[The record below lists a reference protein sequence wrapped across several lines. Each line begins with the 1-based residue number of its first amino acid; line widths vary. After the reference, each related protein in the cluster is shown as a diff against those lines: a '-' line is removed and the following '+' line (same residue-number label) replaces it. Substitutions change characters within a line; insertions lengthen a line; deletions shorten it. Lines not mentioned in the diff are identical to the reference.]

1 MGRKNRDALNVRVAR
16 AADAALTARGYATA
30 IDVLVGIGWLDPGGV
45 ERWRRGQVDD
55 LESLVQTNPSRVSEA
70 MTLFRAWTTAHNLT
84 PSETAYVARTP
95 QRPALR
101 FSESGDE
108 AIEALYR
115 THWVSGA
122 LSDNKRERLAE
133 KASRPPELVVMR
145 PLKTDWTCH
154 RCGGG
159 GDGALLIME
168 NPGPA
173 CLPCV
178 GLGDL
183 VFLPAGDA
191 ALTRRT
197 KARSSRSAVV
207 VRFSRSRSRYE
218 RQGLL
223 VEPQALAQGLAESR
237 DEGHGRRHGDACHM
251 TMEASDWID
260 RR

>member
-1 MGRKNRDALNVRVAR
+1 MGQKNREALSVRVAR
-16 AADAALTARGYATA
+16 AADAALSARGYATA

-70 MTLFRAWTTAHNLT
+70 MTLFRAWAAAQDLT
-84 PSETAYVARTP
+84 PNQTAYVARTP
-95 QRPALR
+95 QRQTLR
-101 FSESGDE
+101 FTQSGDE

-122 LSDNKRERLAE
+122 LGDKKRERLVE
-133 KASRPPELVVMR
+133 KASRPPELVVMK
-145 PLKTDWTCH
+145 PLNTDWTCH

-159 GDGALLIME
+159 GDGAMLIME

-191 ALTRRT
+191 GLTRRA
-197 KARSSRSAVV
+197 KAKSSKSAVV
-207 VRFSRSRSRYE
+207 VRFSRSRGRYE

-223 VEPQALAQGLAESR
+223 VEPLALAQSSPAGS
-237 DEGHGRRHGDACHM
+237 
-251 TMEASDWID
+251 
-260 RR
+260 